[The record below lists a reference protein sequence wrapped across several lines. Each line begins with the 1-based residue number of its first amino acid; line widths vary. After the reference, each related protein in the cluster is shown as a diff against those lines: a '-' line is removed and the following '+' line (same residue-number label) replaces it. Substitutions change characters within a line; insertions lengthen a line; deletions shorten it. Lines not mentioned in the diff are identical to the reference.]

1 LLVAA
6 YDRTGPH
13 LLQTAP
19 DGNFYEWHAMA
30 LGARSQSAKTALERT
45 CVPPRAGTRAR
56 VASLRLL
63 RAARAASARPSPP
76 PPYICRRLARRAGTR
91 RLAGCRATSCCAR
104 RCAR

>member
-1 LLVAA
+1 MRGEALNHKYVFGSPLQATRLVGDVADKHQRATWSYVRRPYGVGLLVAA

-45 CVPPRAGTRAR
+45 
-56 VASLRLL
+56 
-63 RAARAASARPSPP
+63 
-76 PPYICRRLARRAGTR
+76 
-91 RLAGCRATSCCAR
+91 
-104 RCAR
+104 